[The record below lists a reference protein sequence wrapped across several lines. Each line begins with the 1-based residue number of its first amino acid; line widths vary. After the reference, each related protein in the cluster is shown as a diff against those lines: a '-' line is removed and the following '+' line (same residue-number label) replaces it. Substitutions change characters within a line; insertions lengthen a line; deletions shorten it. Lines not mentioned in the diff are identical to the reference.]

1 MAAERTGAA
10 RRRLL
15 PVLVLL
21 LLGLAWGPLA
31 RAQRCNIILQN
42 LAFGSYTPLA
52 AAPTDSIAQFH
63 VLCLGQRPAME
74 VSLSQG
80 TSGIFLSRTLAQ
92 GIDRLA
98 YNLYREAARVTIWG
112 DGSGGTSTVLIP
124 PAPPGS
130 PFSVFPMVVYGRI
143 PPGQWTAAGLYSDTI
158 IITVEF

>member
-1 MAAERTGAA
+1 MAAERTGFA
-10 RRRLL
+10 RGLL
-15 PVLVLL
+15 LGLTL

-31 RAQRCNIILQN
+31 RAQFCNITLQN

-52 AAPTDSIAQFH
+52 AAPTDSLAQFH
-63 VLCLGQRPAME
+63 IFCFGRRPAM
-74 VSLSQG
+74 VMSLSQG
-80 TSGIFLSRTLAQ
+80 TSGNFLSRAMAQ

-112 DGSGGTSTVLIP
+112 DGSGGSQTVSIP

-130 PFSVFPMVVYGRI
+130 PGSLFPVVVYGRI